1 MQLLFAVVILL
12 HVGII
17 CSTSTNSRNLE
28 EEIRIY
34 QNSLDV
40 SLCLEEDLT
49 VKFRSLITHNIETTV
64 CSFDSGSYKGI
75 DECVVT
81 STNDVIEKL
90 RELRSKLL
98 KDYINHSNVSSSPH
112 FHSSNDTIS
121 RNRINIPSSLVTLT
135 PIIQIALEKI
145 QRLLV
150 SEIILPHMSRIETML
165 LESFQTECE
174 SLGYP
179 SDGSEGEM
187 QEVLAEDVDAMFSK
201 YISKHN
207 RYMLSLLSGNATY
220 PFLYTVHYVFQ

>member
-1 MQLLFAVVILL
+1 VP
-12 HVGII
+12 
-17 CSTSTNSRNLE
+17 
-28 EEIRIY
+28 
-34 QNSLDV
+34 
-40 SLCLEEDLT
+40 
-49 VKFRSLITHNIETTV
+49 FRSLITHNIETTI
-64 CSFDSGSYKGI
+64 CTFDSGSYKGI

-98 KDYINHSNVSSSPH
+98 KDYINHSDVSSSPH

-121 RNRINIPSSLVTLT
+121 HNHFNTPSSPQVTLT

-150 SEIILPHMSRIETML
+150 TEIILPHMSRIETML

-187 QEVLAEDVDAMFSK
+187 QEVLAEDVDVMFSK

-220 PFLYTVHYVFQ
+220 PLLNTVHYAFQ